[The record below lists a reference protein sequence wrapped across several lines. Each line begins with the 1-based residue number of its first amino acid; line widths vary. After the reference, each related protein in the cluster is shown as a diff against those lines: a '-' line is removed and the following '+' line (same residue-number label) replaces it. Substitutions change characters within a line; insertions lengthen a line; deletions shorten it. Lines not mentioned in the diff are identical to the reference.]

1 MKKLV
6 LFFAAVLITAISSN
20 LFAQSTGTAPVP
32 GATHNYHIT
41 NNGNTMAWSV
51 TKGDLTTSTT
61 DATIASP
68 AAAATDITWA
78 SSVVVGDWYY
88 VHVLETDANGC
99 SNEKV
104 LAVQIAANPFY
115 LTIAAAS
122 ATQCYDGAVT
132 ASIDATDHSL
142 IHYDHGNATIVF
154 TVTPSGLSTSYSGYE
169 FDLAIAFGG
178 YTNLDAS
185 NVTFSANGSMA
196 GTLVTVSDNNPVTIT
211 YTIDNTNDFTNT
223 NDAAGTAAD
232 YTATATISNGKAIN
246 GVGDNGAGVYNDAT
260 DVARPHTTGIQT
272 N

>member
-6 LFFAAVLITAISSN
+6 LFFAAVFITAVSSN
-20 LFAQSTGTAPVP
+20 LFAQSTGTNPAP

-41 NNGNTMAWSV
+41 DNGNTMAWSV

-78 SSVVVGDWYY
+78 STVTAGDWYY
-88 VHVLETDANGC
+88 VHVLETDGNGC

-104 LAVQIAANPFY
+104 LAVQIAASPFY
-115 LTIAAAS
+115 LTIAAAN

-132 ASIDATDHSL
+132 ASIDAGDHSL
-142 IHYDHGNATIVF
+142 IHYDHGNATVVF
-154 TVTPSGLSTSYSGYE
+154 TVTPTGLSSSYSGYE

-178 YTNLDAS
+178 YTGLDAS
-185 NVTFSANGSMA
+185 NISFSANGSIS
-196 GTLVTVSDNNPVTIT
+196 GTLVTVSDNNAVTIT
-211 YTIDNTNDFTNT
+211 YVLDNTNDFTNT
-223 NDAAGTAAD
+223 TDAAGTAAD
-232 YTATATISNGKAIN
+232 FTATATISNGKATN
-246 GVGDNGAGVYNDAT
+246 GVSDNTTGTYVDDT